1 MNLKQKHI
9 KEFGLSSA
17 SVGNRTTVVVITI
30 FIFLAGLV
38 AYNTMSKESFPE
50 VVIPEIYIGTAY
62 PGNSPLDIEKLITR
76 PIEKE
81 VKSISGVDEILS
93 TSQDG
98 YSTIQVKF
106 NFEVSPEEALRKVKD
121 KVDIAKGDPD
131 FPQDL
136 PADPNV
142 FEMNIS
148 ELMPIMNIN
157 ISGGYSID
165 QLNEYAEYLEDE
177 IEDLPEITE
186 VDIRGITEKEV
197 AINLDLHKMEAM
209 QISFNDVAQAIGNEN
224 VTISGGDL
232 QVGEFR
238 RNVRIVGEFRNMD
251 EIRNT
256 IVKREKGNIVYLKD
270 MATVTFGEK
279 EKESF
284 ARDYMQPVVMV
295 DVKKR
300 AGENLLDASDKIRAI
315 VEDAQANIFPDD
327 LKISI
332 TNDQSTYTRSQL
344 DELENSIIFGM
355 LLVIAVLL
363 FFLGLRN
370 AVFVGIAI
378 PLSMLMSFMI
388 LGALG
393 VTLNMMVLFGL
404 VLALGMLVDNGIVVV
419 ENIYRLM
426 DEGMTPVQAA
436 KSGVGEVAWPIIAS
450 TATTLSAFLPL
461 VFWPGI
467 MGQFMFYLPITLI
480 VVLGSS
486 LFVALVINPVLTSMF
501 MKINNEN
508 VNKKKVLRR
517 AALMILIGLPVAI
530 FAFIAD
536 ATPFVVVGN
545 LLIVGGLLG
554 FANIYLLNPAT
565 NWFQMRFL
573 PWLEGKYEKFLAGA
587 LNGGAP
593 TGYFFGMFGLFFFAV
608 ILFAIFPPKV
618 LFFPENE
625 PQYLNIYIEN
635 PIGTDI
641 ERTNELTRQVEEEVI
656 NVLKGYEAVDENG
669 KSEDYLVESVI
680 GQVGAGSADPAQGPS
695 MGSTPHKGRVSV
707 QFVPFQDR
715 RGISTNQVM
724 SDIRAAMKEYPGT
737 QISVTKNV
745 DGPPQGMPINIE
757 VSADDYEM
765 LMDQALS
772 IRQFINDAGI
782 GGVEELKLDVET
794 GKPEMPI
801 KIDRDKARRLN
812 LSTAQIGNAI
822 RTSLF
827 GQEVSTY
834 KDGEDDYEINIRL
847 AEAYRNN
854 PDALLNQKIT
864 FRDASDGQIKQIPI
878 SSVATIERTSTFS
891 AVKRIDLNRI
901 ITISSN
907 VLDGY
912 NPTEVVQNIKNV
924 LKDYPAPEEMTIKFT
939 GQQEE
944 QAEEMAFLSRALF
957 IAFFLIIIIIVAQFN
972 SISAPF
978 MIGLSV
984 IFSLIGVQLGL
995 IIFRMD
1001 FVIMMTMIGVISL
1014 AGIVVN
1020 NAIVLVDYI
1029 NLIRARKRADMGL
1042 ESPGDLPFREVYDA
1056 IIQGGKTRLR
1066 PVILTAITTLLGLL
1080 PLALG
1085 ININFFTLFSRY
1097 DPQIFIG
1104 GDNVMFWGP
1113 MSWTIIFGLTFA
1125 TFLTLVIVPV
1135 MYLLLARIK
1144 YRVVYKTRTPKRHI
1158 EH

>member
-450 TATTLSAFLPL
+450 TATTLAAFLPL

-501 MKINNEN
+501 MKINNED

-545 LLIVGGLLG
+545 LLIVAGLLG
-554 FANIYLLNPAT
+554 FVNIYLLNPAT

-669 KSEDYLVESVI
+669 KSEDFLVQSVI

>member
-165 QLNEYAEYLEDE
+165 QLNNYAEYLEDE

-404 VLALGMLVDNGIVVV
+404 VLALGMLVDNGIMVV
-419 ENIYRLM
+419 
-426 DEGMTPVQAA
+426 
-436 KSGVGEVAWPIIAS
+436 
-450 TATTLSAFLPL
+450 
-461 VFWPGI
+461 
-467 MGQFMFYLPITLI
+467 
-480 VVLGSS
+480 
-486 LFVALVINPVLTSMF
+486 
-501 MKINNEN
+501 
-508 VNKKKVLRR
+508 
-517 AALMILIGLPVAI
+517 
-530 FAFIAD
+530 
-536 ATPFVVVGN
+536 
-545 LLIVGGLLG
+545 
-554 FANIYLLNPAT
+554 
-565 NWFQMRFL
+565 
-573 PWLEGKYEKFLAGA
+573 
-587 LNGGAP
+587 
-593 TGYFFGMFGLFFFAV
+593 
-608 ILFAIFPPKV
+608 
-618 LFFPENE
+618 
-625 PQYLNIYIEN
+625 
-635 PIGTDI
+635 
-641 ERTNELTRQVEEEVI
+641 
-656 NVLKGYEAVDENG
+656 
-669 KSEDYLVESVI
+669 
-680 GQVGAGSADPAQGPS
+680 
-695 MGSTPHKGRVSV
+695 
-707 QFVPFQDR
+707 
-715 RGISTNQVM
+715 
-724 SDIRAAMKEYPGT
+724 
-737 QISVTKNV
+737 
-745 DGPPQGMPINIE
+745 
-757 VSADDYEM
+757 
-765 LMDQALS
+765 
-772 IRQFINDAGI
+772 
-782 GGVEELKLDVET
+782 
-794 GKPEMPI
+794 
-801 KIDRDKARRLN
+801 
-812 LSTAQIGNAI
+812 
-822 RTSLF
+822 
-827 GQEVSTY
+827 
-834 KDGEDDYEINIRL
+834 
-847 AEAYRNN
+847 
-854 PDALLNQKIT
+854 
-864 FRDASDGQIKQIPI
+864 
-878 SSVATIERTSTFS
+878 
-891 AVKRIDLNRI
+891 
-901 ITISSN
+901 
-907 VLDGY
+907 
-912 NPTEVVQNIKNV
+912 
-924 LKDYPAPEEMTIKFT
+924 
-939 GQQEE
+939 
-944 QAEEMAFLSRALF
+944 
-957 IAFFLIIIIIVAQFN
+957 
-972 SISAPF
+972 
-978 MIGLSV
+978 
-984 IFSLIGVQLGL
+984 
-995 IIFRMD
+995 
-1001 FVIMMTMIGVISL
+1001 
-1014 AGIVVN
+1014 
-1020 NAIVLVDYI
+1020 
-1029 NLIRARKRADMGL
+1029 
-1042 ESPGDLPFREVYDA
+1042 
-1056 IIQGGKTRLR
+1056 
-1066 PVILTAITTLLGLL
+1066 
-1080 PLALG
+1080 
-1085 ININFFTLFSRY
+1085 
-1097 DPQIFIG
+1097 
-1104 GDNVMFWGP
+1104 
-1113 MSWTIIFGLTFA
+1113 
-1125 TFLTLVIVPV
+1125 
-1135 MYLLLARIK
+1135 
-1144 YRVVYKTRTPKRHI
+1144 
-1158 EH
+1158 